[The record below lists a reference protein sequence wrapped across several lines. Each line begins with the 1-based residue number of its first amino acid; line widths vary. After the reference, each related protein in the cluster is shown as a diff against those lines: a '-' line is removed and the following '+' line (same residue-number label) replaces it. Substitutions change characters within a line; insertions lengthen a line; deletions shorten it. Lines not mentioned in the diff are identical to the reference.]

1 MNSFIRWGTTL
12 GLIGGAV
19 LTTLVGQTLKVLALP
34 AEEVIKILQGVPV
47 FTIADGQGAPLVA
60 VDNNKKVT
68 GIFVSQQEA
77 QKFFQQL
84 KKDKP
89 DIASKVTVQPVSLGE
104 VYKLAITNASKP
116 DSLNFAYV
124 PVPSEVAA
132 ATQLLTAAGQKYQG
146 GVPLYVARGGKEQGY
161 LTIQQNNEQIIPFFF
176 EQKQIQDLV
185 ARFKKDKPD
194 LASTIKIDVVA
205 LENVMGTLE
214 KSDDKMLKSIRLV
227 PSEESLKF
235 IQTAIQSQPKQATT
249 PGNQKAP
256 ASANNKAPT
265 PPNQKK

>member
-1 MNSFIRWGTTL
+1 MNSFIRWGL
-12 GLIGGAV
+12 VGGAV

-34 AEEVIKILQGVPV
+34 TDEVVKLLQGVPV
-47 FTIADGQGAPLVA
+47 FTIADAQGAPLVA
-60 VDNNKKVT
+60 MDNNRKVT

-104 VYKLAITNASKP
+104 VYKLAVANAGKP
-116 DSLNFAYV
+116 DALNFAYV
-124 PVPSEVAA
+124 PVPTEVAI
-132 ATQLLTAAGQKYQG
+132 ATKLLTAAGQKYQG

-176 EQKQIQDLV
+176 EEKQIQEMV
-185 ARFKKDKPD
+185 NRFKKDKPE

-205 LENVMGTLE
+205 LENVMGTLQSSE
-214 KSDDKMLKSIRLV
+214 DKMLKSIRLV

-235 IQTAIQSQPKQATT
+235 IQTVIKSQPNQAPGAGSAKPAAPSNTKT
-249 PGNQKAP
+249 P
-256 ASANNKAPT
+256 NK
-265 PPNQKK
+265 K

>member
-1 MNSFIRWGTTL
+1 MNSFIRWGL
-12 GLIGGAV
+12 VGGAV

-34 AEEVIKILQGVPV
+34 TDEVIKLLQGVPV
-47 FTIADGQGAPLVA
+47 FTIADAQGAPLVA
-60 VDNNKKVT
+60 MDNNRKVT

-104 VYKLAITNASKP
+104 VYKLAIANAGKP
-116 DSLNFAYV
+116 DALNFAYV
-124 PVPSEVAA
+124 PVPTEVAI
-132 ATQLLTAAGQKYQG
+132 ATKLLTAAGQKYQG

-176 EQKQIQDLV
+176 EQKQIQEMVD
-185 ARFKKDKPD
+185 RFKKEKPE

-205 LENVMGTLE
+205 LENVMGTLQS
-214 KSDDKMLKSIRLV
+214 SDDKMLKSIRLV
-227 PSEESLKF
+227 PTEESLKF
-235 IQTAIQSQPKQATT
+235 IQTAIQGQSKPASGG
-249 PGNQKAP
+249 GNAKPAAP
-256 ASANNKAPT
+256 AKPQAP
-265 PPNQKK
+265 KK

>member
-1 MNSFIRWGTTL
+1 MNSFIRWGL
-12 GLIGGAV
+12 VGGAV

-34 AEEVIKILQGVPV
+34 TDEVVKLLQGVPV
-47 FTIADGQGAPLVA
+47 FTIADAQGAPLVA
-60 VDNNKKVT
+60 MDNNRKVT

-104 VYKLAITNASKP
+104 VYKLAVANSGKA
-116 DSLNFAYV
+116 DALNFAYV
-124 PVPSEVAA
+124 PVPTEVAI
-132 ATQLLTAAGQKYQG
+132 ATKLLTAAGQKYQG

-176 EQKQIQDLV
+176 EQKQIQDMV
-185 ARFKKDKPD
+185 DRFKKEKPE

-205 LENVMGTLE
+205 LENVMGTLQSSE
-214 KSDDKMLKSIRLV
+214 DKMLKSIRLV

-235 IQTAIQSQPKQATT
+235 IQTVIKSQPNQAPGAGSAKPAAPSNTKT
-249 PGNQKAP
+249 P
-256 ASANNKAPT
+256 NK
-265 PPNQKK
+265 K

>member
-1 MNSFIRWGTTL
+1 MNSLIRWGTTL
-12 GLIGGAV
+12 GLVSSVV
-19 LTTLVGQTLKVLALP
+19 LTTMVGQTLKVLALP
-34 AEEVIKILQGVPV
+34 ADEVVKILQGVPV
-47 FTIADGQGAPLVA
+47 FTLADGQGAPLVA

-104 VYKLAITNASKP
+104 VYKLALANANKP

-124 PVPSEVAA
+124 PVPAEVII
-132 ATQLLTAAGQKYQG
+132 ATKLLTAAGQKYEG

-161 LTIQQNNEQIIPFFF
+161 LTIQQNNEQVIPFFF
-176 EQKQIQDLV
+176 EEKQIQEMV
-185 ARFKKDKPD
+185 ARFKKEKPD

-205 LENVMGTLE
+205 LENVMGTLQ
-214 KSDDKMLKSIRLV
+214 KSDDKMLKNIRIV

-235 IQTAIQSQPKQATT
+235 IQTTIQSQPKQAPDNTKT
-249 PGNQKAP
+249 P
-256 ASANNKAPT
+256 NK
-265 PPNQKK
+265 K

>member
-1 MNSFIRWGTTL
+1 MNSFIRWGL
-12 GLIGGAV
+12 VGGAV

-34 AEEVIKILQGVPV
+34 TEEVVKLLQGVPV
-47 FTIADGQGAPLVA
+47 FTIADAQGAPLVA
-60 VDNNKKVT
+60 MDNNRKVT

-104 VYKLAITNASKP
+104 VYKLAVANAGKP
-116 DSLNFAYV
+116 DALNFAYV
-124 PVPSEVAA
+124 PVPTEVAI
-132 ATQLLTAAGQKYQG
+132 ATKLLTAAGQKYQG

-176 EQKQIQDLV
+176 EEKQIQEMV
-185 ARFKKDKPD
+185 NRFKKDKPE

-205 LENVMGTLE
+205 LENVMGTLQS
-214 KSDDKMLKSIRLV
+214 SDDKMLKSIRLV

-235 IQTAIQSQPKQATT
+235 IQTVIKSQPNQA
-249 PGNQKAP
+249 PGAGSAKPAAP
-256 ASANNKAPT
+256 ANTKTPNK
-265 PPNQKK
+265 K

>member
-1 MNSFIRWGTTL
+1 MNSFIRWGL
-12 GLIGGAV
+12 VGGAV

-34 AEEVIKILQGVPV
+34 TDEVVKLLQGVPV
-47 FTIADGQGAPLVA
+47 FTIADAQGAPLVA
-60 VDNNKKVT
+60 MDNNRKVT

-104 VYKLAITNASKP
+104 VYKLAVANLGKA
-116 DSLNFAYV
+116 DALNFAYV
-124 PVPSEVAA
+124 PVPTEVET
-132 ATQLLTAAGQKYQG
+132 ATKLLTAAGQKYQG

-176 EQKQIQDLV
+176 EKKQIQDMV
-185 ARFKKDKPD
+185 DRFKKEKPE

-205 LENVMGTLE
+205 LENVMGTLQS
-214 KSDDKMLKSIRLV
+214 SDDKMLKSIRLV
-227 PSEESLKF
+227 PTEESLKF
-235 IQTAIQSQPKQATT
+235 IQTAIKGQS
-249 PGNQKAP
+249 NQAP
-256 ASANNKAPT
+256 AAGNAKPAAPANTKVP
-265 PPNQKK
+265 KK